1 MSDKHLF
8 ILDERDEAVITL
20 TLNNPEKSNAL
31 HPELVSQLSTL
42 LDEIAVSKEIN
53 AVIIT
58 GAGKHFCAGLDL
70 SLLMH
75 LAEEEKAV
83 YLHNVTGIFDKIWM
97 LPQPVIAAVNGAAIA
112 GGFDLAAFC
121 DIRLAS
127 RSAIFGQ
134 AEINVGLVQIIHP
147 LYKTIGLARAKELA
161 MLGEPISAEEAYRI
175 GLVNHLCESRELMLQ
190 AQQLAR
196 KLAAKPRQALFETK
210 RLTRELIDM
219 DTGAALHEIRA
230 TLRRCFYSEEHK
242 TRVAEVLA
250 SLKKG

>member
-1 MSDKHLF
+1 MSKNHEY
-8 ILDERDEAVITL
+8 IYVNREGAVITL
-20 TLNNPEKSNAL
+20 TLNNPEKSNSL
-31 HPELVSQLSTL
+31 HPEMVNQLSGQ
-42 LDEIAVSKEIN
+42 LDVITASDEVN
-53 AVIIT
+53 AVVIT

-70 SLLMH
+70 SLLMN
-75 LAEEEKAV
+75 LAEEEKAA
-83 YLHNVTGIFDKIWM
+83 YLRRVTGIFDKLWT

-121 DIRLAS
+121 DIRLAA
-127 RSAIFGQ
+127 RKAIFGQ

-147 LYKTIGLARAKELA
+147 LYKSIGLARAKELA

-175 GLVNHLCESRELMLQ
+175 GLVNHLYESDELMPQ
-190 AQQLAR
+190 AQQMAQ

-219 DTGAALHEIRA
+219 DTKAALEEIRA
-230 TLRRCFYSEEHK
+230 TLRRCFNSEEHK

-250 SLKKG
+250 GLKKR

>member
-1 MSDKHLF
+1 MSENHDYL
-8 ILDERDEAVITL
+8 LVEREGAVITL
-20 TLNNPEKSNAL
+20 TLNNPEKSNSL
-31 HPELVSQLSTL
+31 HPVLVKRLSAQ
-42 LDEIAVSKEIN
+42 LDEIAGSEEIN
-53 AVIIT
+53 AVIVT

-70 SLLMH
+70 SLLMD
-75 LAEEEKAV
+75 LQAEEKDV
-83 YLHNVTGIFDKIWM
+83 YLHGVTDIFDKLWT

-121 DIRLAS
+121 DIRLAA
-127 RSAIFGQ
+127 RGAIFGQ

-175 GLVNHLCESRELMLQ
+175 GLVNHLYERDELMLK
-190 AQQLAR
+190 AQQMAR

-219 DTGAALHEIRA
+219 DTKAALEEIRA
-230 TLRRCFYSEEHK
+230 TLRRCFNSEEHK

-250 SLKKG
+250 GLKKR